1 MPSMLGENMKKGIW
15 VTDSC
20 PLCMRKIIP
29 NAIFEQFK
37 KILIEEG
44 LEKAL
49 KLLYKIPELAKF
61 DILMIRGK
69 VGSESFE
76 MPIAYPL
83 CRNCSRFARIDKFRE
98 KIVNNLTQNKQMLQL
113 IEGFDV
119 KEWLSKPRDG
129 RCIF

>member
-1 MPSMLGENMKKGIW
+1 MGKGIW
-15 VTDSC
+15 VADFC

-29 NAIFEQFK
+29 GTVFEQFK
-37 KILIEEG
+37 KILVEEG

-61 DILMIRGK
+61 DILMVRGK
-69 VGSESFE
+69 VGLEPLDA
-76 MPIAYPL
+76 PIVYPL

-98 KIVNNLTQNKQMLQL
+98 KIVNNLIQNKQMLQL
-113 IEGFDV
+113 IEGFDI
-119 KEWLSKPRDG
+119 KEWSSKPREG